1 MTFSIVARD
10 PGTGELGAAV
20 QRRLERLLALDERLM
35 EVVRRRRPRRLA
47 EFLGLEPFPGA
58 LY

>member
-35 EVVRRRRPRRLA
+35 EVVRRRRRLA